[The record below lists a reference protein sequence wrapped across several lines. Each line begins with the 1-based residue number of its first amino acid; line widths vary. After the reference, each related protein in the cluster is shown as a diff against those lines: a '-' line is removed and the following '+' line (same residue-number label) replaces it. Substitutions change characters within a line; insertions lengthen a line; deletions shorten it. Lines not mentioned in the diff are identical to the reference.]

1 MDLNRIF
8 NICTADIQRCKKYT
22 FIHTRIIRASLT
34 FRSVVRACLT
44 IVFVYYCLEM
54 CDICWSV
61 LMAVMGKFGR
71 NGLGFNFFSAGFVD
85 KLRGTSEFFRKIF
98 ILRIW
103 MKSGS
108 NNWTDLKFYHFEYN
122 LIIVYVLFCI
132 VCYRVLSLQYAM
144 LCYVLFVQCKMNVKQ
159 KNVLTLRN
167 MCNDHDS

>member
-1 MDLNRIF
+1 MDLNRIV

-22 FIHTRIIRASLT
+22 FIHTRIIRASLA

-44 IVFVYYCLEM
+44 IVFVYYYLEM

-85 KLRGTSEFFRKIF
+85 KLRVTSEFFRKIF

-108 NNWTDLKFYHFEYN
+108 NNRTDLKFYHFEYN

-132 VCYRVLSLQYAM
+132 VCYRVLSLQYVM
-144 LCYVLFVQCKMNVKQ
+144 LCYVLFVQCKMNVKKKSSYTQ
-159 KNVLTLRN
+159 KYVQW
-167 MCNDHDS
+167 SW